1 MAIKTNEENI
11 CPDCNGILKV
21 RDSKKRIVKDE
32 DGMSY
37 NFLLRRFVCC
47 QCGKLH
53 TELPDCIEKN
63 KHYSKNVIDS
73 VKSCVCNFCAADNS
87 TIQRWKNT

>member
-11 CPDCNGILKV
+11 CPDCNGIIKV

-32 DGMSY
+32 DGVSY

-73 VKSCVCNFCAADNS
+73 VKSGVCNFCAADNS
-87 TIQRWKNT
+87 TIQRWKKT

>member
-1 MAIKTNEENI
+1 MAIKTNEKNI

-73 VKSCVCNFCAADNS
+73 VKSGVCNFCAADNS
-87 TIQRWKNT
+87 TIQRWKKT

>member
-32 DGMSY
+32 DGVSY

-73 VKSCVCNFCAADNS
+73 VKSGVCNFCAADNS
-87 TIQRWKNT
+87 TIQRWKKT

>member
-32 DGMSY
+32 DGVSY

-63 KHYSKNVIDS
+63 KLYSKNVIYS
-73 VKSCVCNFCAADNS
+73 VKSGVCNFCAADNS
-87 TIQRWKNT
+87 TIQRWKKT

>member
-1 MAIKTNEENI
+1 MAIKTNEKNI

-32 DGMSY
+32 DGVSY

-73 VKSCVCNFCAADNS
+73 VKSGVCNFCAADNS
-87 TIQRWKNT
+87 TIQRWKKT

>member
-1 MAIKTNEENI
+1 MAIKTNEKNI

-53 TELPDCIEKN
+53 TELPDCNSKMEKYLEHTHFAFLRSY
-63 KHYSKNVIDS
+63 KDGRVM
-73 VKSCVCNFCAADNS
+73 FG
-87 TIQRWKNT
+87 RR